1 MPAPKIAFIIQRYGE
16 GITGGAEAHCRMVAE
31 YMTRHWQV
39 EVLTTCAEDYITW
52 QNTLS
57 EGTETLNGVTV
68 RRFVTTMPR
77 NKRLFD
83 ACYDLLAPLATIDQP
98 RRRGVNKLLRI
109 ARGVLRRL
117 GLLGLLERLW
127 MRLQG
132 PYAPGLWS
140 HIRQH
145 SADYDAVIAFS
156 YVYATSFHGLK
167 AARCPALLVP
177 TAHDD
182 PPLRFSIFAKLFQS
196 VDGILANT
204 REERELLLQ
213 RIPHLDATRI
223 PIVGCGINLPERLPT
238 AEAIAAFKARH
249 QLTEPYAI
257 YVGRIEPFKG
267 CQDLIGRFVDGA
279 YSQREQTVNLV
290 LVGKAEMDVP
300 SREDTDGR
308 VIPLGFLSDEDK
320 LLAIAGSEL
329 LVMPS
334 PYESLSLVLLEAWYL
349 GKPVLVNGACEV
361 LRGQCERSG
370 GGLWFDSWQGF
381 HDQLDAVRVCA
392 FDPAAL
398 RAFVED
404 NYGWPAIAERY
415 LSAFENAQRS
425 FQERR

>member
-1 MPAPKIAFIIQRYGE
+1 MTVPKIAFIIQRYGE
-16 GITGGAEAHCRMVAE
+16 SITGGAEAHCRMVAE

-52 QNTLS
+52 ANALPA
-57 EGTETLNGVTV
+57 GTETLNGVTV
-68 RRFVTTMPR
+68 RRFATSMPR

-83 ACYDLLAPLATIDQP
+83 ACYDLLAPLTTLDQP
-98 RRRGVNKLLRI
+98 RRRGVNKLLRV
-109 ARGVLRRL
+109 ARGTLRRL

-132 PYAPGLWS
+132 PYAPSLWS
-140 HIRQH
+140 HIHQH
-145 SADYDAVIAFS
+145 GSDYDAVVAFS
-156 YVYATSFHGLK
+156 YVYATSFHGLG
-167 AARCPALLVP
+167 AARCPTLLVP

-196 VDGILANT
+196 VDSILANT

-213 RIPHLDATRI
+213 RIPHLDSDLI
-223 PIVGCGINLPERLPT
+223 PVVGCGINLPERLPT

-267 CQDLIGRFVDGA
+267 CQDLMGCFVDGA
-279 YSQREQTVNLV
+279 YGQRDQTVNLV

-300 SREDTDGR
+300 SRDATDGR
-308 VIPLGFLSDEDK
+308 IIPLGFLSEEDK

-361 LRGQCERSG
+361 LKGQCQRSG
-370 GGLWFDSWQGF
+370 GGLWFDSWQEF
-381 HDQLDAVRVCA
+381 HDQLDAVRA
-392 FDPAAL
+392 GAYDPQAL
-398 RAFVED
+398 RGFVED

-415 LSAFENAQRS
+415 LDAFQDAQRFHQS
-425 FQERR
+425 R